1 EGAWYG
7 WPDYAG
13 QIPLTEPL
21 FDSER
26 GLNRRPLIVNP
37 PPVEPPLATLP
48 PHYSP
53 MKLAWVPAQF
63 PEKGLFVAIF
73 GDAQPLTENLKELV
87 PTGVINVDPETGKYS
102 WFVKNKDQPR
112 AGRGGGGFKRLID
125 VKFGPDGTA
134 LYLLDFGVMEFTGMA
149 PNAIPNS
156 GVLWKISPAG

>member
-1 EGAWYG
+1 
-7 WPDYAG
+7 
-13 QIPLTEPL
+13 
-21 FDSER
+21 
-26 GLNRRPLIVNP
+26 
-37 PPVEPPLATLP
+37 
-48 PHYSP
+48 
-53 MKLAWVPAQF
+53 AWVPAQF

>member
-1 EGAWYG
+1 
-7 WPDYAG
+7 
-13 QIPLTEPL
+13 
-21 FDSER
+21 
-26 GLNRRPLIVNP
+26 
-37 PPVEPPLATLP
+37 
-48 PHYSP
+48 
-53 MKLAWVPAQF
+53 M
-63 PEKGLFVAIF
+63 AIF